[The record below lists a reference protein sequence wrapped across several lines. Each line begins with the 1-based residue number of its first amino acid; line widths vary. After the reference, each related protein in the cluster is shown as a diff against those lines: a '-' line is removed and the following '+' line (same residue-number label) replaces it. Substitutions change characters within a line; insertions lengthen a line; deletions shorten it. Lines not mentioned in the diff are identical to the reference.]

1 MAHPLWLLRSLLEM
15 SSLNS
20 AYLNELGSELT
31 MGVMNDLFDQIEAER
46 SKPVP
51 DTGRLEVLERQH
63 YEAVSTFYN
72 H

>member
-1 MAHPLWLLRSLLEM
+1 M